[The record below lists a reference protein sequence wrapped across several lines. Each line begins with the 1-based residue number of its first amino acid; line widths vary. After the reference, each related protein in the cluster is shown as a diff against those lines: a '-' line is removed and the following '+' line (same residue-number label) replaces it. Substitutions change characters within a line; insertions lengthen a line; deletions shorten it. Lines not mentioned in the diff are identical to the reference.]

1 MLEKLH
7 EHMVDELNQSSRTDT
22 IFILAAIVFDLIAL
36 GINSGIASSA
46 SNSYENS
53 SNTGANLTLVIMILM
68 TLIVNVLALLGLNT
82 GRGTRQKLMDGL
94 FNMYVDNQIDKYYD
108 HALINNYQTRYWL
121 FSAIICVLAFT
132 SVVIPL
138 IVRFVGS

>member
-1 MLEKLH
+1 
-7 EHMVDELNQSSRTDT
+7 MVDELNQSSRTDT